1 MEGRAVIAKLDL
13 ESSLLEKMD
22 CIGRR
27 KRGGALALHFKLNF
41 LFQSLLYWQ

>member
-22 CIGRR
+22 WIARR
-27 KRGGALALHFKLNF
+27 KRGGPLALQFKLNF
-41 LFQSLLYWQ
+41 LFQSLSYWQ